1 MLPILYACPHA
12 CSLVSHI
19 ALEMAGEKFIYAHV
33 DLFSNAHRAPEY
45 LALNPRGRVPLL
57 ATEDMLLAETPTI
70 LSWLAHRHPHAGILP
85 KCLAGNK
92 HGIIA
97 DLSWFSS
104 GIHPA
109 LTRVMAPT
117 RFVTGESCIASIR
130 DFARSALAAEFL
142 LVDRLLSGRSW
153 WLDERSG
160 LDAYLFWMWAR
171 AGEGPIDLRPYSNWA
186 RHTLRML
193 ETPDVQRAIAREREI
208 NPCFENIHQSA
219 T

>member
-19 ALEMAGEKFIYAHV
+19 ALEMTGEKFIYAHV

-57 ATEDMLLAETPTI
+57 ATEDMLLAETPAI
-70 LSWLAHRHPHAGILP
+70 LSWLAHRHPHAGILS
-85 KCLAGNK
+85 KCLARNER
-92 HGIIA
+92 GIIA

-104 GIHPA
+104 G
-109 LTRVMAPT
+109 M
-117 RFVTGESCIASIR
+117 
-130 DFARSALAAEFL
+130 
-142 LVDRLLSGRSW
+142 
-153 WLDERSG
+153 G

-193 ETPDVQRAIAREREI
+193 ETPDVQRAISREREI